1 MNVFILKYLYR
12 LLSKR
17 NWHSCLVV
25 IVTLFMVVGCSKKYD
40 TYPVQGSVKF
50 TDGVPLAGAYVTFEA
65 ADRPLR
71 ANAVADSKGRFK
83 LSTTGKSD
91 GAVPGEYLVVV
102 LPPYHDP
109 ESSSRSPAVPS
120 KYRSYETSGLKFS
133 IAATDNQI
141 DIVLDRN

>member
-1 MNVFILKYLYR
+1 MLILKHRR
-12 LLSKR
+12 LLPSRR
-17 NWHSCLVV
+17 NWHSCLVL
-25 IVTLFMVVGCSKKYD
+25 IVMPLVVVGCSKKYD

-65 ADRPLR
+65 ADRSLR
-71 ANAVADSKGRFK
+71 ANAVADSQGRFK

-91 GAVPGEYLVVV
+91 GAVPGDYRVVV

-109 ESSSRSPAVPS
+109 DSSSRSTAVPS
-120 KYRSYETSGLKFS
+120 KYRSYDTSGLKFS
-133 IAATDNQI
+133 IAATENQI